1 MPSPASIFFFLT
13 GQCPHNCNQSKS
25 KPQSIQ
31 RVSMSNQDVSLNG
44 EAPLSMSGES
54 AIIHMPEAQPTAG
67 AQPVAMA
74 NGAPSE
80 APIAA
85 GCTCPLAQVP
95 ANVWKDLLRRP
106 FRKRHPIIF
115 WGLILLL
122 AVGIGLFGAALGSNG
137 LMGGKRMALVSVSG
151 PIMNVESTL
160 EWIRKVERDP
170 TVAGVL
176 LRVDSPG
183 GGAAASQELYNA
195 LTALAQKK
203 PVAVSMGSLAASG
216 GLMVSMAGTRVF
228 ANASTVTG
236 SIGVRMDIPQ
246 LQGLMGKIGV
256 GQETITT
263 APFKDAGSY
272 MRPLNPDQR
281 EYFKKVLD
289 DMHQQFVDI
298 VAQGRH
304 MEHARAAALASGKIF
319 TGREAVQL
327 GLVDELGGQEAALAW
342 LSAQCGVPVEHKLL
356 SRPKEDNWLPRGL
369 KTLLGVDL
377 SALGSLT
384 ANEPVFLYQF

>member
-13 GQCPHNCNQSKS
+13 GQCPHNRKQSKIN
-25 KPQSIQ
+25 PQSIQ

-183 GGAAASQELYNA
+183 GGVAASPELYNA

>member
-1 MPSPASIFFFLT
+1 
-13 GQCPHNCNQSKS
+13 
-25 KPQSIQ
+25 
-31 RVSMSNQDVSLNG
+31 MSNQDFSLNA

-54 AIIHMPEAQPTAG
+54 ATIHMPEAQPAAATQPV
-67 AQPVAMA
+67 AQPVAMSS
-74 NGAPSE
+74 GAQSA
-80 APIAA
+80 APVATA

-122 AVGIGLFGAALGSNG
+122 AVGIGLFGVALGSNG

-151 PIMNVESTL
+151 PIMDAESTL

-170 TVAGVL
+170 SVTGVL

-377 SALGSLT
+377 SALGSLR

>member
-1 MPSPASIFFFLT
+1 
-13 GQCPHNCNQSKS
+13 
-25 KPQSIQ
+25 
-31 RVSMSNQDVSLNG
+31 MSNQDVSLNG

-304 MEHARAAALASGKIF
+304 MEHARAAALATGKIF

-327 GLVDELGGQEAALAW
+327 GLVDEIGGQESALAW
-342 LSAQCGVPVEHKLL
+342 LSAQCGVPVERKLL
-356 SRPKEDNWLPRGL
+356 SRPKEGNWLPRGL
-369 KTLLGVDL
+369 KTMLGIDL
-377 SALGSLT
+377 SALGSLS
-384 ANEPVFLYQF
+384 ANQPVFLYQF

>member
-1 MPSPASIFFFLT
+1 
-13 GQCPHNCNQSKS
+13 
-25 KPQSIQ
+25 
-31 RVSMSNQDVSLNG
+31 MSNQEFSLNT
-44 EAPLSMSGES
+44 ESPLSMS
-54 AIIHMPEAQPTAG
+54 AMPEGGPAEPAPSAASSAAAPAPTAG
-67 AQPVAMA
+67 QSCA
-74 NGAPSE
+74 
-80 APIAA
+80 
-85 GCTCPLAQVP
+85 CPLAQVP

-106 FRKRHPIIF
+106 FRKRHPVIF

-122 AVGIGLFGAALGSNG
+122 LAGVGVFGAALGSNG
-137 LMGGKRMALVSVSG
+137 LMGGQRIALVSVSG
-151 PIMNVESTL
+151 PIMDPEPAL

-170 TVAGVL
+170 MIAGVL

-183 GGAAASQELYNA
+183 GGAAASQEIYSA
-195 LTALAQKK
+195 VRELARKK

-216 GLMVSMAGTRVF
+216 GLMVSMAGSRVF

-263 APFKDAGSY
+263 APYKDAGSY
-272 MRPLNPDQR
+272 MRPLSTEQR
-281 EYFKKVLD
+281 DYFKKVLD

-298 VAQGRH
+298 VADGRH

-327 GLVDELGGQEAALAW
+327 GLVDELGGQQTALAW
-342 LSAQCGVPVEHKLL
+342 LSEQCGVPAERKLVT
-356 SRPKEDNWLPRGL
+356 RPKEGGWLPRSL
-369 KTLLGVDL
+369 KTMLGVDL
-377 SALGSLT
+377 SVLGSLSSSS
-384 ANEPVFLYQF
+384 PVFLYQF

>member
-1 MPSPASIFFFLT
+1 
-13 GQCPHNCNQSKS
+13 
-25 KPQSIQ
+25 
-31 RVSMSNQDVSLNG
+31 MSNQEFSLNT
-44 EAPLSMSGES
+44 ESPLSMS
-54 AIIHMPEAQPTAG
+54 AMPEGGPAEPAPSAASSAAAPAPTAG
-67 AQPVAMA
+67 QSCA
-74 NGAPSE
+74 
-80 APIAA
+80 
-85 GCTCPLAQVP
+85 CPLAQVP

-106 FRKRHPIIF
+106 FRKRHPVIF

-122 AVGIGLFGAALGSNG
+122 LAGVGVFGAALGSNG
-137 LMGGKRMALVSVSG
+137 LMGGQRIALVSVSG
-151 PIMNVESTL
+151 PIMDPEPAL

-170 TVAGVL
+170 MIAGVL

-183 GGAAASQELYNA
+183 GGAAASQEIYSA
-195 LTALAQKK
+195 VRELARKK

-216 GLMVSMAGTRVF
+216 GLMVSMAGSRVF

-263 APFKDAGSY
+263 APYKDAGSY
-272 MRPLNPDQR
+272 MRPLSTEQR
-281 EYFKKVLD
+281 DYFKKVLD

-298 VAQGRH
+298 VADGRH

-327 GLVDELGGQEAALAW
+327 GLVDELGGQQTALAW
-342 LSAQCGVPVEHKLL
+342 LAEQCGVPAERKLVT
-356 SRPKEDNWLPRGL
+356 RPKEGGWLPRSL
-369 KTLLGVDL
+369 KTMLGVDL
-377 SALGSLT
+377 SALGSLSSSS
-384 ANEPVFLYQF
+384 PVFLYQF

>member
-1 MPSPASIFFFLT
+1 
-13 GQCPHNCNQSKS
+13 
-25 KPQSIQ
+25 
-31 RVSMSNQDVSLNG
+31 MSNQEFSLNTDQ
-44 EAPLSMSGES
+44 PLSMSAASEVGHADAMSASIPAATPES
-54 AIIHMPEAQPTAG
+54 SSTASSASPSGGQPC
-67 AQPVAMA
+67 V
-74 NGAPSE
+74 
-80 APIAA
+80 
-85 GCTCPLAQVP
+85 CPLAQVP

-106 FRKRHPIIF
+106 FRKRHPVIF

-122 AVGIGLFGAALGSNG
+122 LAGVGVFGAALGSNG
-137 LMGGKRMALVSVSG
+137 LMGGQRIALVSVSG
-151 PIMNVESTL
+151 PIMDPEPAL

-170 TVAGVL
+170 MIAGVL

-183 GGAAASQELYNA
+183 GGAAASQEIYSA
-195 LTALAQKK
+195 VRELARKK

-216 GLMVSMAGTRVF
+216 GLMVSMAGSRVF

-263 APFKDAGSY
+263 APYKDAGSY
-272 MRPLNPDQR
+272 MRPLSTEQR
-281 EYFKKVLD
+281 DYFKKVLD

-298 VAQGRH
+298 VADGRH

-327 GLVDELGGQEAALAW
+327 GLVDELGGQQTALVW
-342 LSAQCGVPVEHKLL
+342 LSEQCGVPAERKLVT
-356 SRPKEDNWLPRGL
+356 RPKEGGWLPRSL
-369 KTLLGVDL
+369 KTMLGVDL
-377 SALGSLT
+377 SALGSLSSSS
-384 ANEPVFLYQF
+384 PVFLYQF

>member
-1 MPSPASIFFFLT
+1 
-13 GQCPHNCNQSKS
+13 
-25 KPQSIQ
+25 
-31 RVSMSNQDVSLNG
+31 MSNQEFSLNT
-44 EAPLSMSGES
+44 ESPLSMS
-54 AIIHMPEAQPTAG
+54 AMPEGGPAEPAPSAASSAAAPAPTAG
-67 AQPVAMA
+67 QSCA
-74 NGAPSE
+74 
-80 APIAA
+80 
-85 GCTCPLAQVP
+85 CPLAQVP

-106 FRKRHPIIF
+106 FRKRHPVIF

-122 AVGIGLFGAALGSNG
+122 LAGVGVFGAALGSNG
-137 LMGGKRMALVSVSG
+137 LMGGQRIALVSVSG
-151 PIMNVESTL
+151 PIMDPESAL

-170 TVAGVL
+170 MIAGVL

-183 GGAAASQELYNA
+183 GGAAASQEIYSA
-195 LTALAQKK
+195 VRELARKK

-216 GLMVSMAGTRVF
+216 GLMVSMAGSRVF

-263 APFKDAGSY
+263 APYKDAGSY
-272 MRPLNPDQR
+272 MRPLSTEQR
-281 EYFKKVLD
+281 DYFKKVLD

-298 VAQGRH
+298 VADGRH

-327 GLVDELGGQEAALAW
+327 GLVDELGGQQTALAW
-342 LSAQCGVPVEHKLL
+342 LSEQCGVPAERKLVT
-356 SRPKEDNWLPRGL
+356 RPKEGGWLPRSL
-369 KTLLGVDL
+369 KTMLGVDL
-377 SALGSLT
+377 SALGSLSSSS
-384 ANEPVFLYQF
+384 PVFLYQF

>member
-1 MPSPASIFFFLT
+1 
-13 GQCPHNCNQSKS
+13 
-25 KPQSIQ
+25 
-31 RVSMSNQDVSLNG
+31 MSNQEFSLNT
-44 EAPLSMSGES
+44 ESPLSMS
-54 AIIHMPEAQPTAG
+54 AMPEGGPAEPAPSAASSAAAPAPTAG
-67 AQPVAMA
+67 QSCA
-74 NGAPSE
+74 
-80 APIAA
+80 
-85 GCTCPLAQVP
+85 CPLAQVP

-106 FRKRHPIIF
+106 FRKRHPVIF

-122 AVGIGLFGAALGSNG
+122 LAGVGVFGAALGSNG
-137 LMGGKRMALVSVSG
+137 LMGGQRIALVSVSG
-151 PIMNVESTL
+151 PIMDPEPAL

-170 TVAGVL
+170 MIAGVL

-183 GGAAASQELYNA
+183 GGAAASQEIYNA
-195 LTALAQKK
+195 VRELARKK

-216 GLMVSMAGTRVF
+216 GLMVSMAGSRVF

-263 APFKDAGSY
+263 APYKDAGSY
-272 MRPLNPDQR
+272 MRPLSTEQR
-281 EYFKKVLD
+281 DYFKKVLD

-298 VAQGRH
+298 VADGRH

-327 GLVDELGGQEAALAW
+327 GLVDELGGQQTALAW
-342 LSAQCGVPVEHKLL
+342 LSEQCGVPAERKLVT
-356 SRPKEDNWLPRGL
+356 RPKEGGWLPRSL
-369 KTLLGVDL
+369 KTMLGVDL
-377 SALGSLT
+377 SALGSLSSSS
-384 ANEPVFLYQF
+384 PVFLYQF

>member
-1 MPSPASIFFFLT
+1 MPSPASIIFQT

-25 KPQSIQ
+25 KPQLIQ

>member
-1 MPSPASIFFFLT
+1 
-13 GQCPHNCNQSKS
+13 
-25 KPQSIQ
+25 
-31 RVSMSNQDVSLNG
+31 MSNQDFSLHI
-44 EAPLSMSGES
+44 ESPLSMSAAPEGGLPEPAPAAAS
-54 AIIHMPEAQPTAG
+54 ATA
-67 AQPVAMA
+67 PVA
-74 NGAPSE
+74 P
-80 APIAA
+80 PA
-85 GCTCPLAQVP
+85 GQPCACPLAQVP

-106 FRKRHPIIF
+106 FRKRHPVIF

-122 AVGIGLFGAALGSNG
+122 LAGVGVFGAALGGNG
-137 LMGGKRMALVSVSG
+137 LVSGQRMALVAVSG
-151 PIMNVESTL
+151 PIMDPEPTL

-170 TVAGVL
+170 MIAGVL

-183 GGAAASQELYNA
+183 GGAAASQEIYNA
-195 LTALAQKK
+195 VRTLARKK

-216 GLMVSMAGTRVF
+216 GLMVSMAGSRVF

-263 APFKDAGSY
+263 APYKDAGSY
-272 MRPLNPDQR
+272 LRPLSAEQR

-298 VAQGRH
+298 VADGRH
-304 MEHARAAALASGKIF
+304 MEHAKAAALASGKIF

-327 GLVDELGGQEAALAW
+327 GLVDELGGQESALAW
-342 LSAQCGVPVEHKLL
+342 LSEQCGVPAERKLVT
-356 SRPKEDNWLPRGL
+356 RPKEGGWLPRGL
-369 KTLLGVDL
+369 KTMLGVDL
-377 SALGSLT
+377 AALGSLSSSS
-384 ANEPVFLYQF
+384 PVFLYQF

>member
-1 MPSPASIFFFLT
+1 
-13 GQCPHNCNQSKS
+13 
-25 KPQSIQ
+25 
-31 RVSMSNQDVSLNG
+31 MSNQDFSLNT
-44 EAPLSMSGES
+44 EAPLSMSGQGE
-54 AIIHMPEAQPTAG
+54 AINMAGMP
-67 AQPVAMA
+67 PVAETQPMA
-74 NGAPSE
+74 APAAAPGAASSPVS
-80 APIAA
+80 

-95 ANVWKDLLRRP
+95 ANVWKDILRRP
-106 FRKRHPIIF
+106 FRRRHPIIF

-122 AVGIGLFGAALGSNG
+122 AVGIGLFGAALGGNG
-137 LMGGKRMALVSVSG
+137 LVGGQRMALVSVSG
-151 PIMNVESTL
+151 PIMDAEPTL

-170 TVAGVL
+170 SVAGVL

-195 LTALAQKK
+195 LAALAQKK

-327 GLVDELGGQEAALAW
+327 GLVDELGGQETALAW
-342 LSAQCGVPVEHKLL
+342 LSAQCGVPVERKLL
-356 SRPKEDNWLPRGL
+356 SRPKEGNWLPRGL
-369 KTLLGVDL
+369 KTLLGIDL
-377 SALGSLT
+377 SALGSLA

>member
-1 MPSPASIFFFLT
+1 
-13 GQCPHNCNQSKS
+13 
-25 KPQSIQ
+25 
-31 RVSMSNQDVSLNG
+31 MSNQEFSLNT
-44 EAPLSMSGES
+44 ESPLSMS
-54 AIIHMPEAQPTAG
+54 AMPEGGPAEPAPSAASSAAAPAPTAG
-67 AQPVAMA
+67 QSCA
-74 NGAPSE
+74 
-80 APIAA
+80 
-85 GCTCPLAQVP
+85 CPLAQVP

-106 FRKRHPIIF
+106 FRKRHPVIF

-122 AVGIGLFGAALGSNG
+122 LAGVGVFGAALGSNG
-137 LMGGKRMALVSVSG
+137 LMGGQRIALVSVSG
-151 PIMNVESTL
+151 PIMDPEPAL

-170 TVAGVL
+170 MIAGVL

-183 GGAAASQELYNA
+183 GGAAASQEIYSA
-195 LTALAQKK
+195 VRELARKK

-216 GLMVSMAGTRVF
+216 GLMVSMAGSRVF

-263 APFKDAGSY
+263 APYKDAGSY
-272 MRPLNPDQR
+272 MRPLSTEQR
-281 EYFKKVLD
+281 DYFKKVLD

-298 VAQGRH
+298 VADGRH

-327 GLVDELGGQEAALAW
+327 GLVDELGGQQTALAW
-342 LSAQCGVPVEHKLL
+342 LSEQCGVPAERKLVT
-356 SRPKEDNWLPRGL
+356 RPKEGGWLPRSL
-369 KTLLGVDL
+369 KTMLGVDL
-377 SALGSLT
+377 SALGSLSSSS
-384 ANEPVFLYQF
+384 PVFLYQF

>member
-1 MPSPASIFFFLT
+1 
-13 GQCPHNCNQSKS
+13 
-25 KPQSIQ
+25 
-31 RVSMSNQDVSLNG
+31 MSNQEFSLNT
-44 EAPLSMSGES
+44 ESPLSMS
-54 AIIHMPEAQPTAG
+54 AMPEGGPAEPAPSAASSAAAPVPTAG
-67 AQPVAMA
+67 QSCA
-74 NGAPSE
+74 
-80 APIAA
+80 
-85 GCTCPLAQVP
+85 CPLAQVP

-106 FRKRHPIIF
+106 FRKRHPVIF

-122 AVGIGLFGAALGSNG
+122 LAGVGVFGAALGSNG
-137 LMGGKRMALVSVSG
+137 LMGGQRIALVSVSG
-151 PIMNVESTL
+151 PIMDPEPAL

-170 TVAGVL
+170 MIAGVL

-183 GGAAASQELYNA
+183 GGAAASQEIYSA
-195 LTALAQKK
+195 VRELARKK

-216 GLMVSMAGTRVF
+216 GLMVSMAGSRVF

-263 APFKDAGSY
+263 APYKDAGSY
-272 MRPLNPDQR
+272 MRPLSTEQR
-281 EYFKKVLD
+281 DYFKKVLD

-298 VAQGRH
+298 VADGRH

-327 GLVDELGGQEAALAW
+327 GLVDELGGQQTALAW
-342 LSAQCGVPVEHKLL
+342 LSEQCGVPAERKLVT
-356 SRPKEDNWLPRGL
+356 RPKEGGWLPRSL
-369 KTLLGVDL
+369 KTMLGVDL
-377 SALGSLT
+377 SALGSLSSSS
-384 ANEPVFLYQF
+384 PVFLYQF